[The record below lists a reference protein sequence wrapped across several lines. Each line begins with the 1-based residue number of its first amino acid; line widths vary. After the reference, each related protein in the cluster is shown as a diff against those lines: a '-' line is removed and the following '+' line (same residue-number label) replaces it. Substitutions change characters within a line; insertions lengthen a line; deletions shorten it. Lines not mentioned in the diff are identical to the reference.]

1 MIYLHYNESTGEILS
16 AKDESCFHESPILK
30 KRDPENYK
38 PRVPEEPYIIVTP
51 EEWHEAMTPKK
62 SRKIV
67 DGQLVI
73 KENYTYA
80 DYQIAM
86 ENHIKETRCARGY
99 TTREPDVYK
108 DSGVERWRQDAL
120 DFIAFRDEVLLYGL
134 DVLNAYTAKKP
145 IPSLEDFK
153 KGLPKIKWTIE

>member
-1 MIYLHYNESTGEILS
+1 MIYLHYNLDDGAIIK
-16 AKDESCFHESPILK
+16 AYHESCFRENPVLK
-30 KRDPENYK
+30 KKNKDYK
-38 PRVPEEPYIIVTP
+38 PKMPPTPHIIV
-51 EEWHEAMTPKK
+51 EDSAWKQAHKK
-62 SRKIV
+62 GSVGVVI
-67 DGQLVI
+67 DGQLAI

-108 DSGVERWRQDAL
+108 DCGVERWRQDAL
-120 DFIAFRDEVLLYGL
+120 DFIAFRDEVMLYGL

-145 IPSLEDFK
+145 VPSLEDFK